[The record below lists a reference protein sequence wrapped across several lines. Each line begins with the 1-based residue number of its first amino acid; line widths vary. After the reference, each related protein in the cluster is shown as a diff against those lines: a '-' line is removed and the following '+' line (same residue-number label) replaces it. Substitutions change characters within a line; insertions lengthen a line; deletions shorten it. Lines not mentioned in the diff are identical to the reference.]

1 MVLLIHRKHQGG
13 RLMANSELAKL
24 KILFIYDYF
33 KTQVSSSGGKE
44 AVSVNDLIAYL
55 EQETG
60 STFERK
66 SIYADIN
73 KINEYVQKYG
83 QTKDDNWIFC
93 EGKKYKRSDLKD
105 EILIDEARLIVDAIS
120 TTPFVDSDLCE
131 KIIKMF
137 PTYFPEGYQK
147 RTLYPHFEKVD
158 KRSIF
163 RLNSIRSGIEE
174 KRSLKIVYGYMLG
187 SELTEKTEKIVSPMA
202 LDWQNNCY
210 YLIAI
215 DNADAKDLERDQAL
229 SKALKRYRVD
239 RMANVSLLDGSSYID
254 YKNDRMRD
262 QELKSFIGNS
272 VSAYSSDQ
280 MTHMGITI
288 TGATR
293 KEVLRAYNA
302 FASKVSDKV
311 RIADDTKLEKGVLK
325 ISVNTGLAPTLY
337 TDLFELSTFEGV
349 EIEIDNEEVCRKYG
363 EYIKKA
369 AQAAKLKKL

>member
-1 MVLLIHRKHQGG
+1 
-13 RLMANSELAKL
+13 MANSELAKL

-73 KINEYVQKYG
+73 KINEYVQKSG

-187 SELTEKTEKIVSPMA
+187 SELTEKTEKTVSPMA

-239 RMANVSLLDGSSYID
+239 RMASVSLLDGSNYID

-311 RIADDTKLEKGVLK
+311 RIADDTKLDKGVLK

-337 TDLFELSTFEGV
+337 TDLFELSTFDGV
-349 EIEIDNEEVCRKYG
+349 KIEIDNDEVCRKYG